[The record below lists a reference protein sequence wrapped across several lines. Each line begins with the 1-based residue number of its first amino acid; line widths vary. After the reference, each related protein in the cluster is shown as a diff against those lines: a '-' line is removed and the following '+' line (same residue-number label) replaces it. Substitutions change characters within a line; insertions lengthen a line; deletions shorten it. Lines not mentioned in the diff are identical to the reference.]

1 MKKDRYSQIIEIM
14 ERQNTISIR
23 ELAEKLNC
31 TEMTIRRNLDK
42 LQEMNFVKRERGY
55 AVLLK
60 PAQPTDYYVQNR
72 RT

>member
-42 LQEMNFVKRERGY
+42 LQEMNFVKRER
-55 AVLLK
+55 VM
-60 PAQPTDYYVQNR
+60 QFF
-72 RT
+72 

>member
-1 MKKDRYSQIIEIM
+1 MRGKRINEKDRYSQIIEIM

-42 LQEMNFVKRERGY
+42 LQEMN
-55 AVLLK
+55 L
-60 PAQPTDYYVQNR
+60 
-72 RT
+72 